1 MAKINLLPWRA
12 ERRRQRE
19 REFYVLLGAT
29 AVAGVLAVL
38 LGYLMMGAKIDN
50 QNARNARLTAEI
62 KKLDEQIKEI
72 EELDRT
78 RSRLLTRKNAI
89 EQLQANRSQMVH
101 LFDEIVKTIP
111 DGTRLTGLKQ
121 SGDMLT
127 LEGNAESN
135 ARVASYMR
143 NIDKSPWM
151 GRSDLKKIEN
161 KAGTKDIVDVR
172 LPNVFSLGVKL
183 LKVGDQKPEDGS
195 GNAPGAD
202 AAATRPAGAPPRAP
216 LGTQLESAAGQLV
229 DATAKASAA
238 PAGAPAK
245 ANTAAS
251 DAAKAAEKKE
261 GGQ

>member
-12 ERRRQRE
+12 ERRKQRE

-38 LGYLMMGAKIDN
+38 LGYLMMGARIDN

-161 KAGTKDIVDVR
+161 KAGSKDIVDVR
-172 LPNVFSLGVKL
+172 LPNVFSLNVKL
-183 LKVGDQKPEDGS
+183 LKVGDQKPEDGN
-195 GNAPGAD
+195 GDAPAAD
-202 AAATRPAGAPPRAP
+202 AATQPAGAQPRAP
-216 LGTQLESAAGQLV
+216 LGAQLENAAGQLI
-229 DATAKASAA
+229 DANTKASAA
-238 PAGAPAK
+238 PAGATAK
-245 ANTAAS
+245 AQATAS
-251 DAAKAAEKKE
+251 DASKAAEKKE

>member
-1 MAKINLLPWRA
+1 MAKINLLPWRV
-12 ERRRQRE
+12 ERRKQRE

-172 LPNVFSLGVKL
+172 LPNVFSLSVKL
-183 LKVGDQKPEDGS
+183 LKVGDQKPEGGGD
-195 GNAPGAD
+195 APAAD
-202 AAATRPAGAPPRAP
+202 AAAVQPAGAQPRAP
-216 LGTQLESAAGQLV
+216 LGTQLESAAGQLI
-229 DATAKASAA
+229 DANAKASAA
-238 PAGAPAK
+238 PAGATAK
-245 ANTAAS
+245 AKASAA
-251 DAAKAAEKKE
+251 DASKAAGKE

>member
-1 MAKINLLPWRA
+1 MARINLLPWRS
-12 ERRRQRE
+12 ERRKQRE
-19 REFYVLLGAT
+19 REFYALLGFT
-29 AVAGVLAVL
+29 ALAGALAVL
-38 LGYLMMGAKIDN
+38 LWFLMMGARIDN
-50 QNARNARLTAEI
+50 QNARNSRLQTEI

-161 KAGTKDIVDVR
+161 KAGTKEIVDVR
-172 LPNVFSLGVKL
+172 LPNVFSLNVKL
-183 LKVGDQKPEDGS
+183 LKAGDQKPEGQDGA
-195 GNAPGAD
+195 APAEGAAPAAD
-202 AAATRPAGAPPRAP
+202 AAAAAQPKAD
-216 LGTQLESAAGQLV
+216 LGTQLENAAGQLV
-229 DATAKASAA
+229 EAKKAAAEPVPAAA
-238 PAGAPAK
+238 P
-245 ANTAAS
+245 
-251 DAAKAAEKKE
+251 KAAGKE

>member
-1 MAKINLLPWRA
+1 MAKINLLPWRV
-12 ERRRQRE
+12 ERRKQRE

-172 LPNVFSLGVKL
+172 LPNVFSLSVKL
-183 LKVGDQKPEDGS
+183 LKVGDQKPEGGGD
-195 GNAPGAD
+195 APSAD
-202 AAATRPAGAPPRAP
+202 AAATQPAGAQPRAP
-216 LGTQLESAAGQLV
+216 LGTQLESAAGQLI
-229 DATAKASAA
+229 DANAKASAA
-238 PAGAPAK
+238 PAGATAK
-245 ANTAAS
+245 AKASAA
-251 DAAKAAEKKE
+251 DASKAAGKE

>member
-1 MAKINLLPWRA
+1 MAKINLLPWRV
-12 ERRRQRE
+12 ERRKQRE

-172 LPNVFSLGVKL
+172 LPNVFSLSVKL
-183 LKVGDQKPEDGS
+183 LKVGDQKPEGGGD
-195 GNAPGAD
+195 APSAD
-202 AAATRPAGAPPRAP
+202 AASTQPAGAQPRAP
-216 LGTQLESAAGQLV
+216 LGTQLESAAGQLI
-229 DATAKASAA
+229 DANAKASAA
-238 PAGAPAK
+238 PAGATAK
-245 ANTAAS
+245 AKASAA
-251 DAAKAAEKKE
+251 DASKAAGKE

>member
-12 ERRRQRE
+12 ERRKQRE

-29 AVAGVLAVL
+29 AVAGVMAVL

-50 QNARNARLTAEI
+50 QNARNARLTTEI

-72 EELDRT
+72 EDLDRT

-111 DGTRLTGLKQ
+111 EGTRLTGLKQ

-161 KAGTKDIVDVR
+161 KADSKDIVDVR
-172 LPNVFSLGVKL
+172 LPNVFSLSVKL
-183 LKVGDQKPEDGS
+183 LKVGDQKPDDGS
-195 GNAPGAD
+195 AD
-202 AAATRPAGAPPRAP
+202 APAAAAQPVGAQPRAP
-216 LGTQLESAAGQLV
+216 LGAQLESAAGQLI
-229 DATAKASAA
+229 DANANASAA
-238 PAGAPAK
+238 VPAGAAAK
-245 ANTAAS
+245 ARTAAS
-251 DAAKAAEKKE
+251 DASKAAEKKE
-261 GGQ
+261 GGK